1 MSQPLPL
8 PQVRGFALVIGRDGR
23 VKVDD
28 WNAMTVAEQRAVAEY
43 VINHYPRTDDGS
55 DTRDERP

>member
-8 PQVRGFALVIGRDGR
+8 PQVRGFALLIGADGR

-28 WNAMTVAEQRAVAEY
+28 WNALTAAEQRAVAEY
-43 VINHYPRTDDGS
+43 VITHYPRNDDGS
-55 DTRDERP
+55 DTRD

>member
-8 PQVRGFALVIGRDGR
+8 PQVRGFALLIGADGR
-23 VKVDD
+23 VKVDN
-28 WNAMTVAEQRAVAEY
+28 WNALTAAEQRAVAEY

-55 DTRDERP
+55 DT